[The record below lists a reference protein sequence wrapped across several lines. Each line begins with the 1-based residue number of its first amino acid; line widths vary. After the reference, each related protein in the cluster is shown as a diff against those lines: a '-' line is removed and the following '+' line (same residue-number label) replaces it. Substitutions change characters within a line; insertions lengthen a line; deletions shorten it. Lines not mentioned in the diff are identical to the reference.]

1 MPAKKYIVSL
11 SVEESQNLDK
21 LTKAS
26 KGVAAKINH
35 AHSRCESPRRR
46 MKRSRDLLHPTFRT
60 SKSSIQKLHLR
71 VMKN

>member
-46 MKRSRDLLHPTFRT
+46 MKRSRA
-60 SKSSIQKLHLR
+60 HL
-71 VMKN
+71 MQQY

>member
-46 MKRSRDLLHPTFRT
+46 MKRSRDLLHFHDQGGINKLAKRYFRYF
-60 SKSSIQKLHLR
+60 
-71 VMKN
+71 